1 MEALP
6 SCLLKDRNA
15 FLCITSYGNKGNLS
29 SLLGVPEPKRTSTSS
44 VYSGFQ
50 KYCCNL
56 HEMVKVLIFN
66 CMSAGMLCKS
76 DLN

>member
-6 SCLLKDRNA
+6 SCLLKDSC
-15 FLCITSYGNKGNLS
+15 LPVHKGNKENLS